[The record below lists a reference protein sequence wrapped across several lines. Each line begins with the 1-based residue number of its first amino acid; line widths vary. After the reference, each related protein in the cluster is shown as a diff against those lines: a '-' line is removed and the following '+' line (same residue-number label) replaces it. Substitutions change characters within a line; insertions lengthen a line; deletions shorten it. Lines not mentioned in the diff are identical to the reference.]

1 MAALK
6 AFDAKVARQMAAE
19 GGRGGGA
26 RPGAARVAPTFGA
39 LNASF
44 GSLATV
50 VDSADSEPTPA
61 MEAAYNEYCRDLVTA
76 TTSWND
82 LVKQDVPALNEK
94 LAAQKMSA
102 LPAAPISVP
111 AQCISAPGAT
121 SVLSG
126 TP

>member
-1 MAALK
+1 
-6 AFDAKVARQMAAE
+6 
-19 GGRGGGA
+19 
-26 RPGAARVAPTFGA
+26 
-39 LNASF
+39 
-44 GSLATV
+44 V

-94 LAAQKMSA
+94 LATQKMSA

-111 AQCISAPGAT
+111 AQCMSAPGAT
-121 SVLSG
+121 SVLAG